1 MVTVSGSTSIGE
13 EFSVGSS
20 MILEVEALVDGL
32 GNFFPKH
39 FL

>member
-1 MVTVSGSTSIGE
+1 MVAVSVSTSIGE
-13 EFSVGSS
+13 EFSVGSF

-32 GNFFPKH
+32 ENFFSKY